1 MTKMYKN
8 EARVAHFGQQG
19 IFRALLCLVHC
30 KKWPVDGA
38 TDLFVNRRLCLVHW
52 KMFVYQSI
60 HPSAII
66 ENRSR
71 ADRIS
76 FEWGE
81 KLKGEIL
88 DKVQSNDVCLSGQ
101 TCHSQ
106 PLWPDVG
113 MKSSPNF
120 PKVAQKLSTAGFT
133 LKVTFLYIAQKGV
146 KYLGYFWKKNS
157 S

>member
-106 PLWPDVG
+106 PVWPDVG

-120 PKVAQKLSTAGFT
+120 PKVAQKLAKQDLLEKWLFE
-133 LKVTFLYIAQKGV
+133 KIVQKSI
-146 KYLGYFWKKNS
+146 KILGRLLQENL
-157 S
+157 